1 VTSSAGELVVD
12 VVGYDRAYTLAA
24 GEGQGE
30 RINLSGGTGVKIGAS
45 YEAGAASVTMDW
57 TYSQAEQWAIIAV
70 PVKPAAGTSGGSWA
84 QTEDT
89 KLTGL
94 ALDTIK
100 RIRFAVSNSAGASTV
115 DIAYQ
120 LEVAKTSN
128 CSSGTYSAVPTTAGG
143 DWQLVDSTHIDDGEP
158 AINISGITDS
168 ATDFYAGELKDGGN
182 TTGTIALDGDD
193 FTEIEFAVKA
203 IGSASGDYC
212 FRLVD
217 ATYSDTL
224 GTYTNYAE
232 VSVSGGAATTTLGDG
247 TDPSNSTVAPGSTD
261 QYLDQFTFQASTG
274 TDSVTALTV
283 TTANTPA
290 IASVEIW
297 NEAMT
302 TQYFSTDSTPNGNL
316 WEFSGGTA
324 IPVTTS
330 AASFRVVFT
339 AKDHAT
345 LAAGTYAVTGTV
357 TAYTCTNSQAGT
369 DTDSATITVDN
380 DPPADASWGT
390 ITPGDQQI
398 QLNWTNPGSD
408 FNKVVILRKAGD

>member
-1 VTSSAGELVVD
+1 
-12 VVGYDRAYTLAA
+12 
-24 GEGQGE
+24 
-30 RINLSGGTGVKIGAS
+30 
-45 YEAGAASVTMDW
+45 
-57 TYSQAEQWAIIAV
+57 
-70 PVKPAAGTSGGSWA
+70 
-84 QTEDT
+84 
-89 KLTGL
+89 
-94 ALDTIK
+94 
-100 RIRFAVSNSAGASTV
+100 
-115 DIAYQ
+115 
-120 LEVAKTSN
+120 
-128 CSSGTYSAVPTTAGG
+128 VPTTAGG

-261 QYLDQFTFQASTG
+261 QYLD
-274 TDSVTALTV
+274 
-283 TTANTPA
+283 TANTPA

-380 DPPADASWGT
+380 VPSSTGP
-390 ITPGDQQI
+390 IRV
-398 QLNWTNPGSD
+398 L
-408 FNKVVILRKAGD
+408 ILTRW